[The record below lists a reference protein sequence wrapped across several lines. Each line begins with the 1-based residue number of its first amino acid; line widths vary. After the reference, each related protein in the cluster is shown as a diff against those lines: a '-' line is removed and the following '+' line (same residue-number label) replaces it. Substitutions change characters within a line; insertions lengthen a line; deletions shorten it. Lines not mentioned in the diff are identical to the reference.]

1 MGEATDILEKAKGM
15 PGKVTDMPGKATGM
29 LAKTTDMLVKATGM
43 PERVQ
48 VCHEGKQTGSYKS
61 CPPL

>member
-1 MGEATDILEKAKGM
+1 M